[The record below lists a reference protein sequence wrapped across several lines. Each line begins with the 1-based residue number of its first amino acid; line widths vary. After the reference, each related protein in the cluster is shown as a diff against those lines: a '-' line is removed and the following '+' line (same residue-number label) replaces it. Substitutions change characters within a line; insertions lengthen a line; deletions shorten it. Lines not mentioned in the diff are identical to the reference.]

1 MRGRAVSASMPAVV
15 KIPIIQLMGLCVAA
29 LLAGA
34 GCSTKRFIANRMG
47 DALAGSSQTFASDN
61 DPELIRDAS
70 AFSLKLM
77 ESVLTQAPEHRPLL
91 LAVASG
97 FTQYGY
103 AFAQLDADQTED
115 RDLTAARAK
124 RERARLLY
132 LRARDYGL
140 RGLNAR
146 YRGFETALRANP
158 HQAMARVTQKDVPLL
173 YWTAASWGAAIA
185 ASKDKPE
192 VVADLPLVEALAD
205 RALALNEKFN
215 NGAIHGFMITFD
227 MARPGLSKTEAQ
239 ARARKHFDRVVELT
253 DGQSASPFVS
263 LAEQVSVAT
272 QDRQEFQRLLER
284 ALAINVDA
292 RPEWRLENVIM
303 QRRAQWLLSK
313 ADDLFAN

>member
-1 MRGRAVSASMPAVV
+1 
-15 KIPIIQLMGLCVAA
+15 MGLCVAA
-29 LLAGA
+29 LLAST

-47 DALAGSSQTFASDN
+47 DALAGSSRTFASDN

-77 ESVLTQAPEHRPLL
+77 ESVLTQTPNHRPLL

-146 YRGFETALRANP
+146 YRGFEAALRANP
-158 HQAMARVTQKDVPLL
+158 HQAVAQVGRNDVGLL
-173 YWTAASWGAAIA
+173 YWTAAS
-185 ASKDKPE
+185 
-192 VVADLPLVEALAD
+192 
-205 RALALNEKFN
+205 
-215 NGAIHGFMITFD
+215 
-227 MARPGLSKTEAQ
+227 
-239 ARARKHFDRVVELT
+239 
-253 DGQSASPFVS
+253 
-263 LAEQVSVAT
+263 
-272 QDRQEFQRLLER
+272 
-284 ALAINVDA
+284 
-292 RPEWRLENVIM
+292 
-303 QRRAQWLLSK
+303 
-313 ADDLFAN
+313 

>member
-1 MRGRAVSASMPAVV
+1 MPAVV

-29 LLAGA
+29 LLAGT

-47 DALAGSSQTFASDN
+47 DALAGSSRTFASDN

-77 ESVLTQAPEHRPLL
+77 ESVLTQVPEHRPLL
-91 LAVASG
+91 LAAASG

-103 AFAQLDADQTED
+103 AFVQLSADQTED
-115 RDLTAARAK
+115 RDLTAARAM

-140 RGLNAR
+140 RGLDAR
-146 YRGFETALRANP
+146 YRGFAAALRANP
-158 HQAMARVTQKDVPLL
+158 HQAVAQLRREDVPLA
-173 YWTAASWGAAIA
+173 YWTAAAWGAAISS
-185 ASKDKPE
+185 SKDKPE
-192 VVADLPLVEALAD
+192 IVADLAIVEALAD
-205 RALALNEKFN
+205 RALALDEKFN
-215 NGAIHGFMITFD
+215 AGAIHGFLIAFET
-227 MARPGLSKTEAQ
+227 ARPGLTKAEGL

-253 DGQSASPFVS
+253 AGQSASPFVS

-272 QDRQEFQRLLER
+272 QNRAEFQQLLER
-284 ALAINVDA
+284 ALAINVDT

-303 QRRAQWLLSK
+303 QRRAKWLLSK